1 MVQAHP
7 VVQCTMC
14 LDINCALHHKD
25 MPEYDT
31 AQFCEARNAL
41 TFRRFLM
48 NQQFEAVQKFGK
60 DSFEAT
66 VKTLDVASTST
77 KAIVVETADY
87 AKKSFEQNAATF
99 EKLAGVKSLDQAIQ
113 IQSDYLKSAYE
124 GFVAHST
131 KTRELYTKLA
141 QDSFAPF
148 GFLRSAAE
156 AAVAPTK
163 SAARAK

>member
-1 MVQAHP
+1 
-7 VVQCTMC
+7 
-14 LDINCALHHKD
+14 
-25 MPEYDT
+25 
-31 AQFCEARNAL
+31 
-41 TFRRFLM
+41 M
-48 NQQFEAVQKFGK
+48 NQQIEAVQKFSK

-66 VKTLDVASTST
+66 VKALDVASTGT

-87 AKKSFEQNAATF
+87 AKKSFDQNATTF

-124 GFVAHST
+124 GFVAHAT
-131 KTRELYTKLA
+131 KSRELYTKLA

-148 GFLRSAAE
+148 GFLRSATE

>member
-1 MVQAHP
+1 
-7 VVQCTMC
+7 
-14 LDINCALHHKD
+14 
-25 MPEYDT
+25 
-31 AQFCEARNAL
+31 
-41 TFRRFLM
+41 M

-66 VKTLDVASTST
+66 VKALDVASTGT

-87 AKKSFEQNAATF
+87 AKKSFDQNAATF

-113 IQSDYLKSAYE
+113 IQSDYLKSSYE
-124 GFVAHST
+124 GFVAHAT
-131 KTRELYTKLA
+131 KSRELYTKLA
-141 QDSFAPF
+141 QDSVAPF